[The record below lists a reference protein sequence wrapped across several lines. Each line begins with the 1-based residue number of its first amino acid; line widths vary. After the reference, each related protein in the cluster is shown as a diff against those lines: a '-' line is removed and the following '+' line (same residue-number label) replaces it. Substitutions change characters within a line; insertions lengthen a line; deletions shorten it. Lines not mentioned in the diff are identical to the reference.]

1 MRWLRRL
8 RGGYTYKK
16 TVNRRNTLK
25 KKSLLISKKRKSLK
39 SIGYGKKSNNSRK
52 LSHMKK
58 HKKRKKK

>member
-16 TVNRRNTLK
+16 TVNRKNTLK
-25 KKSLLISKKRKSLK
+25 KKSSLISKKRKSLK
-39 SIGYGKKSNNSRK
+39 SIGFGKKNNNTHK
-52 LSHMKK
+52 LSHMQK